1 MKTPQLRKP
10 RKLDS
15 GLIVI
20 ANTVSLVLVHDGF
33 LSCKMD
39 TVSSTLSF
47 FLIV

>member
-15 GLIVI
+15 GLVV
-20 ANTVSLVLVHDGF
+20 ATNTVSLVLVHCGF

-39 TVSSTLSF
+39 AVSSTLSF
-47 FLIV
+47 FLTV